1 MKTAFAS
8 ILALLATAP
17 AFAQEAGY
25 SRPHTSWGAPD
36 LQGFWS
42 NTSLT
47 NLERPEGARL
57 VVTPEEASTLARRN
71 VLTRALLGDNE
82 ASSVDAETT
91 KRILAD
97 KNTSRAY
104 NQFWT
109 DPGNSLGQVK
119 GEYRTSWIVDP
130 ADGRIP
136 YTQAGRDALSRNITY
151 DGPEARPPSEQCLM
165 SFTGGA
171 GPVMTNGLYNNTY
184 QIVQTPT
191 SVMIMTEMIHEARI
205 IPINDK
211 AGGVHGPRAIPK
223 WAGDSIGWY
232 EGDTLV
238 VETVNPH
245 PRQRSYITATG
256 KVTERFT
263 RWSDGQILYQFT
275 VEDPALY
282 TAPWSGEMALNVS
295 KQPPFEYACHEGNY
309 SLPSILKGA
318 RQLERDHRPQQAI
331 KQPYPGID
339 VTEGQ

>member
-1 MKTAFAS
+1 MRTT
-8 ILALLATAP
+8 LAAAALTLLLASP
-17 AFAQEAGY
+17 AWAQEPAY
-25 SRPHTSWGAPD
+25 NRPHTSWGAPD

-47 NLERPEGARL
+47 SMERPEGAKL
-57 VVTPEEASTLARRN
+57 VVTPEEAATLARRN
-71 VLTRALLGDNE
+71 VMTRAILGDRE
-82 ASSVDAETT
+82 TSSSDPETV
-91 KRILAD
+91 KRLLSD

-109 DPGNSLGQVK
+109 DPGNSYAQVK
-119 GEYRTSWIVDP
+119 GEYRSSWIIEP
-130 ADGRIP
+130 ADGHIP
-136 YTQAGRDALSRNITY
+136 YTQAGRDALSRNIAY

-191 SVMIMTEMIHEARI
+191 SVMIMAEMIHDVRV
-205 IPINDK
+205 IPIDGK
-211 AGGVHGPRAIPK
+211 HGPGAIPK

-245 PRQRSYITATG
+245 PRQRSLITG
-256 KVTERFT
+256 KGKVIERFT
-263 RWSDGQILYQFT
+263 RWSDGQILYQFN
-275 VEDPALY
+275 VEDPDLY
-282 TAPWSGEMALNVS
+282 TRPWSGEMALNVS
-295 KQPPFEYACHEGNY
+295 KEPPFEYACHEGNY
-309 SLPSILKGA
+309 SLPSILTGA

-339 VTEGQ
+339 VSEGQ